1 MKRKFYFFLF
11 LFTGMIVSAGA
22 QSNWTGIHKP
32 AQTPADVLLVNSNI
46 QETQI
51 QFALDG
57 YMESAINTPRGKE
70 MQITIGNGTL
80 INETGHPDL
89 SKLVTTIIIP
99 DVDEMEVN
107 VISADYVEFKDMDI
121 APSKG
126 HFTRDIRP
134 DDVPFVYG
142 EAYNEDA
149 FWPGK
154 LAQLEEPF
162 IMRDFRGQTVTVFP
176 FQYNPVTRTLRVYT
190 DMLIEVTSTGK
201 EGADPL
207 YRTRDVIT
215 LEPEYNAIYNRFFL
229 NMNAAEKSYPM
240 LEGEEG
246 SLLIIAYD
254 SFMDAMQPFVDWKRK
269 LGRKT
274 EIVPTSVAGSSATAI
289 KSYVQNYYNDND
301 DFAYLLLVGDGPQI
315 PPMNASGGQS
325 DNAYGFLVGSNSYND
340 IFVGRFSAENV
351 AHVETQIQRMIEYER
366 DLDETDTWLNTGM
379 GIARNEG
386 AGGGHFG
393 EADYVHM
400 DLLRDTLLNFTYET
414 VHRNYDGNVP
424 GIPNTTAA
432 QISNN
437 LNNGVSTINFC
448 NHGSVTGWSVAGYNI
463 SHVNQLTNVGK
474 LPYIQAVACVNGA
487 FVSNFCFAEA
497 WLRATHDGEPTGAIG
512 MMASTINQAWQPP
525 MTGQDEM
532 ASIKTEASIPYGPTI
547 KRTYA
552 GVSINGSMYMIPQHG
567 NSGISTH
574 QTWVLFGDPT
584 LMVRTDTPQTL
595 NPIYNPVVFLGTDFF
610 DITIPDADGAVVAI
624 SYYDEIEEEV
634 VILGTATVDGGTAT
648 VIFEEPTAEPGML
661 TLVVSGFNK
670 TTYINEELQV
680 IPPEGPYVIFDEFV
694 IDDSEGNNNN
704 QADYG
709 EFIKLDMSLKNVG
722 IELAEGVQA
731 TLTTE
736 NEHVSIVE
744 NHSEW
749 GNIDDDGN
757 MMVGNAFS
765 FEVNEVIPDN
775 HNVLFTLDITD
786 TEGHEWSSNF
796 SLRIYSPQFSI
807 GEFYVDDS
815 AHGDGNGRLD
825 PGETADIMI
834 TYTNEGGAPAMA
846 PISEFFAA
854 NSYLTL
860 HDLIIE
866 HDIVPAGESIEVAY
880 AVTAHEAAL
889 EGTFVDLHF
898 SIEDAHSFTSEQ
910 LLVIGQT
917 PEMVLG
923 DGNSPSNQY
932 PFYNYYK
939 ANRSQMLYLSSELG
953 AGEKTITEIA
963 FEIIQAA
970 NNYNDLPNFVV
981 RMMHTSTDAFS
992 GSFLNTNSASEVYTA
1007 SEHTIPMQTGW
1018 HTIELDEYF
1027 EYNGT
1032 DNLLVE
1038 IVWGLLPN
1046 WTSTYFRVASTSV
1059 SGNRVAY
1066 GYNDSNAVPS
1076 YNGASNIRP
1085 NLWLTFAAEEPADAQ
1100 TVEFH
1105 VRDTGNNPLPNA
1117 GVMVGSMTH
1126 NTDSDGM
1133 ASFDLLPG
1141 NYGFVTSLEGYLPYE
1156 NDFTITG
1163 QDILIEVILHAE
1175 DEDYMA
1181 GDANCD
1187 GAVNVLDVI
1196 TINQYYLELDP
1207 QPFCF
1212 ANADINQDGLI
1223 NVLDIVGTVNI
1234 FSRGSAKPF
1243 IRTRSANAH
1252 LYLDSEG
1259 ISLESDG
1266 SITGLQ
1272 FELTNDLIESMKLI
1286 PEVGTHEFSVKS
1298 NGKTMSVMVFSI
1310 DNTPF
1315 PSGKINLASFDER
1328 LDNTEWGQ
1336 GFAANINASEV
1347 PVVMHYDVPTDA
1359 PNVSFADDINFN
1371 TFPNPAQDILYVEFM
1386 NESPKATTVKLLNIH
1401 GQLID
1406 EQVVTGQGHTRL
1418 SFRTDGLQSGFYML
1432 KLDYNDDQIIEKIMV
1447 K

>member
-1 MKRKFYFFLF
+1 MKRRFYFFLF
-11 LFTGMIVSAGA
+11 LFAGLIASAGA
-22 QSNWTGIHKP
+22 QSNWIGINTATPSP
-32 AQTPADVLLVNSNI
+32 AETTLINSNI
-46 QETQI
+46 QETMI
-51 QFALDG
+51 QFTLNG
-57 YMESAINTPRGKE
+57 YLESSISTPRGKE
-70 MQITIGNGTL
+70 MQISADNAYQIM
-80 INETGHPDL
+80 ETGHPDL
-89 SKLVTTIIIP
+89 AKLVTTIIIP
-99 DVDEMEVN
+99 DIDEMEVN
-107 VISADYVEFKDMDI
+107 VISSDYVEFKDVDI

-134 DDVPFVYG
+134 EDVPFVYG
-142 EAYNEDA
+142 QAYDEDA

-176 FQYNPVTRTLRVYT
+176 FQYNPVSRTLRVYT
-190 DMLIEVTSTGK
+190 DILVEVKSTGK
-201 EGADPL
+201 EGHEPF
-207 YRTRDVIT
+207 YRTRDIIT
-215 LEPEYNAIYNRFFL
+215 LEPEFNAIYNRFFL
-229 NMNAAEKSYPM
+229 NMNSADKSYPM

-246 SLLIIAYD
+246 SMLIIAHPP
-254 SFMDAMQPFVDWKRK
+254 FADAMQPFVDWKRT

-274 EIVPTSVAGSSATAI
+274 EIVTTAVTGTSPTAI

-301 DFAYLLLVGDGPQI
+301 DFAYLLLIGDGPQI
-315 PPMNASGGQS
+315 MPMNASGGQS
-325 DNAYGFLVGSNSYND
+325 DNAYGFLVGNNSYND

-351 AHVETQIQRMIEYER
+351 AHVETQVQRMIEYER
-366 DLDETDTWLNTGM
+366 DLNETDTWLSTGM
-379 GIARNEG
+379 GVARNEG
-386 AGGGHFG
+386 TGSGHNG
-393 EADYVHM
+393 ENDYVHM
-400 DLLRDTLLNFTYET
+400 DFIRDTLLNFTYDV

-424 GIPNTTAA
+424 GVPNTTAA
-432 QISNN
+432 QISANV
-437 LNNGVSTINFC
+437 NNGVSTINFC

-463 SHVNQLTNVGK
+463 THVNQLTNVGK
-474 LPYIQAVACVNGA
+474 LPYIQSVACVNGA
-487 FVSNFCFAEA
+487 FVNNFCFAEA
-497 WLRATHDGEPTGAIG
+497 WLRATHNGEPTGAIG
-512 MMASTINQAWQPP
+512 MMAATINQPWQPP

-532 ASIKTEASIPYGPTI
+532 VSIKTEASIPHGPTI
-547 KRTYA
+547 KRTYG
-552 GVSINGSMYMIPQHG
+552 GVSINGSMYMIPIHG
-567 NSGISTH
+567 TSGISTH
-574 QTWVLFGDPT
+574 QTWILFGDPT
-584 LMVRTDTPQTL
+584 LMVRTATPEPF
-595 NPIYNPVVFLGTDFF
+595 NAMYNPVVFLGTDFF

-634 VILGTATVDGGTAT
+634 IILGRATIEGGTAT
-648 VIFEEPTAEPGML
+648 VNFEEPPAEPGML
-661 TLVVSGFNK
+661 TLAISGFNRV
-670 TTYINEELQV
+670 TYLNDELQV
-680 IPPEGPYVIFDEFV
+680 IPPEGPYVIFDQFI

-736 NEHVSIVE
+736 NDHITIVN
-744 NHSEW
+744 NHSIW
-749 GNIDDDGN
+749 GDIEDDDN

-775 HNVLFTLDITD
+775 HNVLFTLNITD

-807 GEFYVDDS
+807 SEYHVDDS
-815 AHGDGNGRLD
+815 VHGDGNGRLD
-825 PGETADIMI
+825 PGETADIVI

-846 PISEFFAA
+846 PVSEFFAA
-854 NSYLTL
+854 NPYLTL
-860 HDLIIE
+860 HDQIIE
-866 HDIVPAGESIEVAY
+866 HEIVPAGESIEVTY

-889 EGTFVDLHF
+889 EGTFVDVHF
-898 SIEDAHSFTSEQ
+898 SIEDAHTFTSEQ

-939 ANRSQMLYLSSELG
+939 ANRSQMIYLASELG
-953 AGEKTITEIA
+953 AGDKTITEIA
-963 FEIIQAA
+963 FDIIQASSSH
-970 NNYNDLPNFVV
+970 NEFPNFVV
-981 RMMHTSTDAFS
+981 RMMHTSASSFS
-992 GSFLNTNSASEVYTA
+992 GAFLNTNSAPEVYTA
-1007 SEHTIPMQTGW
+1007 STHVMPLTTGW
-1018 HTIELDEYF
+1018 HVIELDEYF

-1046 WTSTYFRVASTSV
+1046 WTTNWYRVASTQV
-1059 SGNRVAY
+1059 SANRVAY
-1066 GYNDSNAVPS
+1066 GFNDWNAIPP

-1100 TVEFH
+1100 TVEFY
-1105 VRDTGNNPLPNA
+1105 VRDTGNNPLANA

-1126 NTDSDGM
+1126 NTDSDGL

-1141 NYGFVTSLEGYLPYE
+1141 AYGFMASHDGYLPYE

-1163 QDILIEVILHAE
+1163 QDLFIEVILHAE

-1212 ANADINQDGLI
+1212 ANADVNQDGVI

-1234 FSRGSAKPF
+1234 FSRGTAKPF
-1243 IRTRSANAH
+1243 GKTQSANAH
-1252 LYLDSEG
+1252 LYLGSEG
-1259 ISLESDG
+1259 IVLDSDG

-1272 FELTNDLIESMKLI
+1272 FELTHGLIEALQLK
-1286 PEVGTHEFSVKS
+1286 PEVSTHEFSVKS
-1298 NGKTMSVMVFSI
+1298 DGETMTVMVFSI
-1310 DNTPF
+1310 ENTPF

-1328 LDNTEWGQ
+1328 LDNVEWGQ
-1336 GFAANINASEV
+1336 VIAANINASEV
-1347 PVVMHYDVPTDA
+1347 PVVLHYDVPTDA
-1359 PNVSFADDINFN
+1359 PDVSIADEINFRA
-1371 TFPNPAQDILYVEFM
+1371 FPNPAQDILWIEFM
-1386 NESPKATTVKLLNIH
+1386 NQSPSATTLKLINIH
-1401 GQLID
+1401 GQLI
-1406 EQVVTGQGHTRL
+1406 EELVVSEQGHTQV
-1418 SFRTDGLQSGFYML
+1418 SFRIDGLQSGFYML
-1432 KLDYNDDQIIEKIMV
+1432 KLEYNNDQIIEKIMV